1 MMDKRIALLVATIAS
16 FVTPFT
22 ASAVTIALPTIGKEF
37 SMTAVAL
44 GWVATAYILAAAVFL
59 LPFGKAADIYG
70 RKRLFLAGMTIY
82 TIASVCCVFVP
93 SAPVLIALR
102 VLQGIGASMTFST
115 GVAIVTSIVPA
126 AERGRALGLTTA
138 AVYVGLSVGPV
149 VGGILTQ
156 HFGWRSVFLVTV
168 PLGLAVIALVV
179 GKLKGEWAEARGEKF
194 DLPGALI
201 SVPSLAF
208 IMYGFARLPSPA
220 GAGLLLAGALGVV
233 AFVRREL
240 RAEHPLLHMELFS
253 GNRVFAFS
261 NLAALINYSAS
272 FAVTFLMSLYL
283 QYIKALTPQSAGLI
297 LIAQPAVMAGF
308 SPFAGRLSD
317 RIESRIVASAGM
329 ALTAAALVSLIFLG
343 AGTSTPV
350 LILNLMLLGLGFAL
364 FSSPNTNAVMG
375 SVEPRC
381 YGVASATL
389 STMRM
394 TGQMLSMGIAML
406 VFAVRVG
413 DVRITPERHGAFLT
427 SIRIDFIIFAILSVA
442 GVFASLARGT
452 ARRCCEGGASAS
464 PDERSGA

>member
-1 MMDKRIALLVATIAS
+1 MEKRIVLLIATIAS
-16 FVTPFT
+16 FVTPFM
-22 ASAVTIALPTIGKEF
+22 ASAVNIALPTIGKEL
-37 SMTAVAL
+37 SIPAIAL

-59 LPFGKAADIYG
+59 IPFGKAADIYG
-70 RKRLFLAGMTIY
+70 RKKVFLAGMTIY
-82 TIASVCCVFVP
+82 TIASAFCVFA
-93 SAPVLIALR
+93 SSSSQLIALR

-126 AERGRALGLTTA
+126 AERGRVLGITTA

-149 VGGILTQ
+149 AGGVLTQ

-179 GKLKGEWAEARGEKF
+179 GKLKGEWSEARGERF

-201 SVPSLAF
+201 SVPSLTA
-208 IMYGFARLPSPA
+208 IMYGFSQLPSLT
-220 GAGLLLAGALGVV
+220 GAGLLFAGVIGVI
-233 AFVRREL
+233 AFVRWEL
-240 RAEHPLLHMELFS
+240 RAEHPLLHMELFA

-283 QYIKALTPQSAGLI
+283 QYVKALTPQSAGLI
-297 LIAQPAVMAGF
+297 LIAQPVVMAGL

-329 ALTAAALVSLIFLG
+329 GLTAAALFFLIFLG

-350 LILNLMLLGLGFAL
+350 LVLNLMLLGLGFAL
-364 FSSPNTNAVMG
+364 FSSPNTNAVMS

-389 STMRM
+389 ATMRM
-394 TGQMLSMGIAML
+394 IGQMLSMGIAML
-406 VFAVRVG
+406 VFAVHVG
-413 DVRITPERHGAFLT
+413 EVRITSERHEAFLT
-427 SIRIDFIIFAILSVA
+427 SLRIAFIIFAILSVA
-442 GVFASLARGT
+442 RRLRLPRARDRAAPLRGRNIRV
-452 ARRCCEGGASAS
+452 AEQ
-464 PDERSGA
+464 RSVT